1 MKRISPGFIAGTLL
15 FSCLLTVLV
24 GALSLSSSADLPGMK
39 YCVLWSFGT
48 KNEYYLDPERYAAG
62 EIPKVPQGITPTK
75 EEEHRLFHFVGW
87 DRAPEPVKE
96 DTVYYAVYRVAE
108 KKYAMDF
115 DTQVTVTDATTL
127 LLHLENPSEVK
138 TMSSPDVT
146 ADGTVSIKDV
156 TSLLRYL
163 EKGEQPESSGKT
175 LLEQAKQ

>member
-1 MKRISPGFIAGTLL
+1 MKRITAGILLLLCLFGTLS
-15 FSCLLTVLV
+15 F
-24 GALSLSSSADLPGMK
+24 SSSANLPGMK
-39 YCVLWSFGT
+39 YTVIWSYGT
-48 KNEYYLDPERYAAG
+48 VGEYYLDPLRYAEG
-62 EIPKVPQGITPTK
+62 EVPKVPEGITPTK
-75 EEEHRLFHFVGW
+75 EEEHRLFHFIGW
-87 DRAPEPVKE
+87 DRAPEPVKK

-127 LLHLENPSEVK
+127 LLHLENPSEAK

-163 EKGEQPESSGKT
+163 EKGEQPEISGKT